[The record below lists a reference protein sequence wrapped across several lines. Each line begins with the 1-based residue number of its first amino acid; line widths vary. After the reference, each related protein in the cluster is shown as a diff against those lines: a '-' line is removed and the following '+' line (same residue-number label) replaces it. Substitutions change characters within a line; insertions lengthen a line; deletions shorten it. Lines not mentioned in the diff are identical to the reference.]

1 MKIRNIFSKLLL
13 AGGFILTAGMT
24 SCEDY
29 LTIMPTDQIT
39 EEDFWNDKNDLDN
52 VRAAAYK
59 QMISGDVM
67 NRAMLWGEVR
77 SDNMKLNDLSNTSLL
92 RIKDG
97 ILQPTDNNFDW
108 APFYK
113 GINYC
118 NKVLEYGELMAQ
130 DGRDPSFSYSDWN
143 PIKAEM
149 LALRAVYYFHLV
161 RAYRN
166 VPYVEKSISTDAEAM
181 RAHLPQEK
189 GVNII
194 DTLIVQLEST
204 VDKAAENYGN
214 IVDNKGRFTKR
225 SIKALLAD
233 LYMWQACML
242 NNSNAKGDSIANADA
257 KKNTALDK
265 VMEYTQAVLDDIKR
279 EYDADNVGN
288 TNVSL
293 GEVAKDH
300 LDFLD
305 YLTTQRISSMNDEV
319 YAEIFGKKNSKYES
333 ILEWQYDGTNNTNST
348 LGSYV
353 ASSKGGGNLSP
364 SALVAGSNLY
374 NSATECDPTRGFG
387 KTDLRLLQT
396 IEYKPNNETGVYNLH
411 KNVLQTISFHE
422 YDDLTEGGVFEYRS
436 SSSQNANWP
445 MYRVSD
451 MLLLKA
457 EAVARR
463 YSGTV
468 SESRDTISGASKVVM
483 EAFDCIN
490 TIFKR
495 NNPTLKNPDKEPGA
509 ENKSDRLKANYHQGK
524 TCVDLLNLVYNERQR
539 EFTCEGKRWYDLVRQ
554 AEWENSTSS
563 VLKEHLNATTL
574 VSNRLKAL
582 WSFYNPVYIDEMKIS
597 GVDNGGYLIQNPVW
611 ERYSK

>member
-13 AGGFILTAGMT
+13 AGGLVLTAGMT

-59 QMISGDVM
+59 QMISGGVM
-67 NRAMLWGEVR
+67 DRAMLWGEVR
-77 SDNMKLNDLSNTSLL
+77 SDNMKLNNLNNTSLM

-108 APFYK
+108 SAFYK

-118 NKVLEYGELMAQ
+118 NKVLEYGEKMAQ
-130 DGRDPSFSYSDWN
+130 DGRDPSFGYSDWY

-166 VPYVEKSISTDAEAM
+166 VPYVETSISTDAEAM
-181 RAHLPQEK
+181 RSHLPQEK

-194 DTLIVQLEST
+194 DTLIVQLEGA
-204 VDKAAENYGN
+204 VDKAAENYGTT
-214 IVDNKGRFTKR
+214 VDNKGRFTKR

-233 LYMWQACML
+233 LYMWEACML
-242 NNSNAKGDSIANADA
+242 NNSNAKGDSIANADTR
-257 KKNTALDK
+257 KNECLDK
-265 VMEYTQAVLDDIKR
+265 VIEYTEAVLNDIQK
-279 EYDADNVGN
+279 EYEADNLGN
-288 TNVSL
+288 TTIVP
-293 GEVAKDH
+293 GQVAKDH
-300 LDFLD
+300 LDFLE
-305 YLTTQRISSMNDEV
+305 YLTTQSVSNMNDEI

-333 ILEWQYDGTNNTNST
+333 ILEWQYDGTNNQNST
-348 LGSYV
+348 LGNYV
-353 ASSKGGGNLSP
+353 ATSSGGAHLSP
-364 SALVAGSNLY
+364 SALVAGQNLY
-374 NSATECDPTRGFG
+374 NSALECDPTRGFG
-387 KTDLRLLQT
+387 KTDIRLLQT
-396 IEYKPNNETGVYNLH
+396 IEYKPNNETGIYNLH
-411 KNVLQTISFHE
+411 KCVVQTISFNE
-422 YDDLTEGGVFEYRS
+422 YDDMTEGAQFEYRN

-445 MYRVSD
+445 VYRVSD

-457 EAVARR
+457 EAIARR
-463 YSGTV
+463 YTGTV
-468 SESRDTISGASKVVM
+468 SQSRDTISGSSKVVM
-483 EAFDCIN
+483 EAFDCVN

-495 NNPTLKNPDKEPGA
+495 NNPTLKNPDVEPNA
-509 ENKSDRLKANYHQGK
+509 ENKSDRLKANYHQNK
-524 TCVDLLNLVYNERQR
+524 TCADLLSLVYNERQR
-539 EFTCEGKRWYDLVRQ
+539 EFACEGKRWYDLVRQ
-554 AEWENSTSS
+554 AEWENSTST

-574 VSNRLKAL
+574 VSNRLKSL
-582 WSFYNPVYIDEMKIS
+582 WSFYNPVHADEMKIS
-597 GVDNGGYLIQNPVW
+597 GAENGGYLIQNPVW